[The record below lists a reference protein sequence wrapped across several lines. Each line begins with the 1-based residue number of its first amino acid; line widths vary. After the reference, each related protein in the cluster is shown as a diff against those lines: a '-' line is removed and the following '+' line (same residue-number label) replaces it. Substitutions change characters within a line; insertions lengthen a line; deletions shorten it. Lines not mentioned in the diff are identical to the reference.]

1 MESLTII
8 GAGEAGTRAALHLR
22 ERSWDGE
29 IILISQES
37 HTPYERPPLSK
48 SVINEGVSP
57 PLLSSAEQL
66 QELHIKFLQG
76 RQVANIDRQ
85 SHQLRIQNDEWFS
98 YDKLLLATGASARRL
113 TCTGSE
119 HALVLRHLDEALALR
134 SLLAP
139 GKHLILI
146 GAGFIG
152 LELAVSARKVGCE
165 VTVLEMAPRILGRAV
180 PPEVAEAVASEH
192 KQQGVKIR
200 CDVQLDHIQALKS
213 GYTVKLKNGESITGD
228 LVVAGIG
235 AVPEIALA
243 EAASLDIENGV
254 SVNAFLQTSDPD
266 IYAIGDCCSFPHPLY
281 EKQRMRLEMWRCARD
296 QAECAVQNLLGKMKE
311 FSAVPWF
318 WSDQFE
324 LSLQVVGL
332 PSFAKRV
339 IPRTRPDGVTIYFG
353 LNDQERLVSA
363 AGVGTGN
370 SVAKDIRLAEM
381 LIAVQKTMN
390 PVELSDPNLNL
401 KKLLKN

>member
-1 MESLTII
+1 ME
-8 GAGEAGTRAALHLR
+8 
-22 ERSWDGE
+22 
-29 IILISQES
+29 
-37 HTPYERPPLSK
+37 
-48 SVINEGVSP
+48 
-57 PLLSSAEQL
+57 
-66 QELHIKFLQG
+66 
-76 RQVANIDRQ
+76 
-85 SHQLRIQNDEWFS
+85 
-98 YDKLLLATGASARRL
+98 
-113 TCTGSE
+113 
-119 HALVLRHLDEALALR
+119 
-134 SLLAP
+134 
-139 GKHLILI
+139 
-146 GAGFIG
+146 
-152 LELAVSARKVGCE
+152 
-165 VTVLEMAPRILGRAV
+165 
-180 PPEVAEAVASEH
+180 
-192 KQQGVKIR
+192 IR
-200 CDVQLDHIQALKS
+200 CDVQLDQIQALKS
-213 GYTVKLKNGESITGD
+213 GYTVKLKNGKSITGD

-235 AVPEIALA
+235 AVPKVALA

-266 IYAIGDCCSFPHPLY
+266 IYAVGDCCSFPHPLY
-281 EKQRMRLEMWRCARD
+281 ERQRMRLEMWRCARD
-296 QAECAVQNLLGKMKE
+296 QAECVVQNLLGETKE

-390 PVELSDPNLNL
+390 PVELSDPNLNP

>member
-1 MESLTII
+1 MNSITII

-29 IILISQES
+29 IVLIGQEP

-48 SVINEGVSP
+48 SVLTEGVSP

-66 QELHIKFLQG
+66 QELQIKFLQG
-76 RQVANIDRQ
+76 SQVAEIDRQ
-85 SHQLRIQNDEWFS
+85 SHRIRLQNDEWFS

-113 TCTGSE
+113 TCIGSE
-119 HALVLRHLDEALALR
+119 HALVLRNLDEALALR

-152 LELAVSARKVGCE
+152 LELAASARKVGCE

-180 PPEVAEAVASEH
+180 PAKVAEVVASEH
-192 KQQGVKIR
+192 KQQGVEIR
-200 CDVQLDHIQALKS
+200 CDVQPDQIQALKS
-213 GYTVKLKNGESITGD
+213 GYTVKLKNGESINGD

-235 AVPEIALA
+235 AVPEVALA
-243 EAASLDIENGV
+243 EVAGLDIENGI
-254 SVNAFLQTSDPD
+254 SVNTFLQTSDPD
-266 IYAIGDCCSFPHPLY
+266 IYAVGDCCSFPHSLY
-281 EKQRMRLEMWRCARD
+281 GQQRMRLEMWRCARD
-296 QAECAVQNLLGKMKE
+296 QAERAVQNLLGETQE
-311 FSAVPWF
+311 FRAVPWF

-324 LSLQVVGL
+324 LSLQVAGL

-339 IPRTRPDGVTIYFG
+339 IPRIRPDGVTIYFG
-353 LNDQERLVSA
+353 LNDQEQLVSA
-363 AGVGTGN
+363 AGIGAGN

-381 LIAVQKTMN
+381 LIAAQKTMN
-390 PVELSDPNLNL
+390 PAELSDPNLNL
-401 KKLLKN
+401 KKLLKS

>member
-1 MESLTII
+1 MKSLTII

-22 ERSWDGE
+22 ERNWDGE
-29 IILISQES
+29 IVLIGQEP

-48 SVINEGVSP
+48 SVLNEGVSP

-66 QELHIKFLQG
+66 RELQIKFLQG
-76 RQVANIDRQ
+76 CQVAKIDRQ
-85 SHQLRIQNDEWFS
+85 SHRLRLQNDEWFP

-113 TCTGSE
+113 TCIGSE
-119 HALVLRHLDEALALR
+119 HALVLRNLDEALVLR

-152 LELAVSARKVGCE
+152 LELAASAQKVGCQ
-165 VTVLEMAPRILGRAV
+165 VTVLEMAPRILGRTV
-180 PPEVAEAVASEH
+180 PAEVAEVVASEH
-192 KQQGVKIR
+192 KQQGVEIR
-200 CDVQLDHIQALKS
+200 CDVQLDQIQALKS
-213 GYTVKLKNGESITGD
+213 SYTVKLKNGEPITGD

-235 AVPEIALA
+235 AVPEIALV
-243 EAASLDIENGV
+243 EAAGLNIENGI
-254 SVNAFLQTSDPD
+254 SVNVFLQTSDPD
-266 IYAIGDCCSFPHPLY
+266 IYAVGDCCSFPHPLY
-281 EKQRMRLEMWRCARD
+281 EQQRMRLEMWRCARD
-296 QAECAVQNLLGKMKE
+296 QAKCAVQNLLGETQE
-311 FSAVPWF
+311 FRAVPWF

-324 LSLQVVGL
+324 LSLQVAGL
-332 PSFAKRV
+332 PSFARRV

-353 LNDQERLVSA
+353 LNDQKRLVSA
-363 AGVGTGN
+363 AGIGVGN

-381 LIAVQKTMN
+381 LIATQKTMN
-390 PVELSDPNLNL
+390 PAELSDPNLNL

>member
-1 MESLTII
+1 
-8 GAGEAGTRAALHLR
+8 
-22 ERSWDGE
+22 
-29 IILISQES
+29 
-37 HTPYERPPLSK
+37 
-48 SVINEGVSP
+48 
-57 PLLSSAEQL
+57 
-66 QELHIKFLQG
+66 
-76 RQVANIDRQ
+76 
-85 SHQLRIQNDEWFS
+85 
-98 YDKLLLATGASARRL
+98 
-113 TCTGSE
+113 
-119 HALVLRHLDEALALR
+119 
-134 SLLAP
+134 
-139 GKHLILI
+139 
-146 GAGFIG
+146 
-152 LELAVSARKVGCE
+152 
-165 VTVLEMAPRILGRAV
+165 
-180 PPEVAEAVASEH
+180 
-192 KQQGVKIR
+192 
-200 CDVQLDHIQALKS
+200 
-213 GYTVKLKNGESITGD
+213 LKNGESITGD

-296 QAECAVQNLLGKMKE
+296 QAECAVQNLLGKTKE